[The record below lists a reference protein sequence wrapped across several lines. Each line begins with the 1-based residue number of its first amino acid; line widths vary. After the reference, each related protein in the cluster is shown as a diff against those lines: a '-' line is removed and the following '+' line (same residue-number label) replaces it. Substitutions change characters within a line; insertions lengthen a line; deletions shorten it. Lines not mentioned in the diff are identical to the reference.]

1 MGRKGK
7 ATQPSC
13 DERNPRG
20 WGWRRANY
28 RDRANTKQAKKLMPS
43 KPRCSRLFK

>member
-20 WGWRRANY
+20 RAG
-28 RDRANTKQAKKLMPS
+28 AELTIEVELTPS
-43 KPRCSRLFK
+43 KPRRSRLFK